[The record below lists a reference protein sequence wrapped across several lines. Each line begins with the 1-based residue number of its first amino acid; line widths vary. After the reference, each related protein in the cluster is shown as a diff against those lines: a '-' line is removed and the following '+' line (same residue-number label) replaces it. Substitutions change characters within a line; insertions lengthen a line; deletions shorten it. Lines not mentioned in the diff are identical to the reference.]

1 MPYLVSLLFA
11 SIYAPLYFFPSLCA
25 SLGCRNA
32 WACRGDETKRVGK
45 TVGKNTV
52 TIVVIVVVVKIE
64 VAAAAVTVE
73 ICFKRNRRGIVTVVK
88 NRCFDCY
95 RCWWLAVVSMV

>member
-11 SIYAPLYFFPSLCA
+11 SIYAPLYFF
-25 SLGCRNA
+25 RNA
-32 WACRGDETKRVGK
+32 WACCGDETKRVGK
-45 TVGKNTV
+45 TVGKTVGKNTA

-73 ICFKRNRRGIVTVVK
+73 ICFKRNKRGIVTAVK
-88 NRCFDCY
+88 KS
-95 RCWWLAVVSMV
+95 LLS